1 MGYRGFISVIDY
13 LSIIKVKE
21 ILLSD
26 PVEKYQYCLKGISL
40 QDKTIN
46 PQVIKHGI
54 DQLRYAI
61 PPYQIDIYRIQ
72 LIPELSEI
80 HYIIPILVT
89 TAPIYVLHNN
99 LSFSDILK
107 ADNLEQVAEKKD
119 AVIIYNEAG
128 AQLKLFAKELFSNF
142 RSESIVD
149 RIMLD
154 HKKILT
160 EMNFKYMPETN
171 DLFHSLCSN
180 VSTVLVVNIN
190 SLESSIELITNSIK
204 NFKKFIIKIPKTKL
218 KNIFN
223 FNKK

>member
-1 MGYRGFISVIDY
+1 
-13 LSIIKVKE
+13 
-21 ILLSD
+21 
-26 PVEKYQYCLKGISL
+26 
-40 QDKTIN
+40 
-46 PQVIKHGI
+46 
-54 DQLRYAI
+54 
-61 PPYQIDIYRIQ
+61 
-72 LIPELSEI
+72 
-80 HYIIPILVT
+80 
-89 TAPIYVLHNN
+89 
-99 LSFSDILK
+99 
-107 ADNLEQVAEKKD
+107 
-119 AVIIYNEAG
+119 
-128 AQLKLFAKELFSNF
+128 
-142 RSESIVD
+142 
-149 RIMLD
+149 MLD

>member
-1 MGYRGFISVIDY
+1 M
-13 LSIIKVKE
+13 
-21 ILLSD
+21 
-26 PVEKYQYCLKGISL
+26 
-40 QDKTIN
+40 
-46 PQVIKHGI
+46 
-54 DQLRYAI
+54 
-61 PPYQIDIYRIQ
+61 
-72 LIPELSEI
+72 IPELSEI